1 MKTQVPLLMLNLKW
15 WSLSYNDTFWKM
27 QVHVD
32 VQVSLW
38 IRWTNSLSDM
48 YMCITTLNE
57 LNQVLWSIKRFGIV
71 ILSYMY
77 MYIVC
82 IHVYFTLHVF
92 PWRMKIVKYKSCGI
106 IVIKY
111 TCKFTFNFQSINVWP
126 FAVFKYRC
134 KNYKNN

>member
-1 MKTQVPLLMLNLKW
+1 
-15 WSLSYNDTFWKM
+15 M

-92 PWRMKIVKYKSCGI
+92 PWRMKIVKDKSNGI
-106 IVIKY
+106 IVIK
-111 TCKFTFNFQSINVWP
+111 
-126 FAVFKYRC
+126 
-134 KNYKNN
+134 